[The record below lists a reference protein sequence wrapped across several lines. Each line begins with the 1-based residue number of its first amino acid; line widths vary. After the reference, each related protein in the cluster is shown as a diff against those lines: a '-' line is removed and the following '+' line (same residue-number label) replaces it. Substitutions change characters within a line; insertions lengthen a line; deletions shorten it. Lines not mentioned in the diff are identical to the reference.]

1 MTTLVF
7 LLEEPS
13 AEEMLKGILPRLLP
27 EEIIPKYLVFEGKQ
41 DLDKRLEHR
50 VRGWLAPDAFFVVIR
65 DKDAGNCQEI
75 KRRLQEKLAN
85 AGHPNSLVRIAC
97 HELETYYLGDLAAV
111 EAGLNCR
118 GLSKLQEKSKY
129 RTPDN
134 VTNPAQEL
142 AKLVDSKKADY
153 QKVAGSRDIAA
164 HLKLDGSN
172 RSHSFNVLVEGLRR
186 LIDKTTEGESSL

>member
-13 AEEMLKGILPRLLP
+13 ARAMLQGILPRLFP
-27 EEIIPKYLVFEGKQ
+27 EEVASKFLVFEGKQ
-41 DLDKRLEHR
+41 DLDKRLEQR

-65 DKDAGNCQEI
+65 DKDAGNCQDI
-75 KRRLQEKLAN
+75 KQRLQEKLVH

-97 HELETYYLGDLAAV
+97 HELESYYLGDLAAV
-111 EAGLNCR
+111 EAGMNCR
-118 GLSKLQEKSKY
+118 GLSNLQKKSKY

-134 VTNPAQEL
+134 LTNPAQEL
-142 AKLVDSKKADY
+142 AKLADSKKADY

-164 HLKLDGSN
+164 HMKLDGSN

-186 LIDKTTEGESSL
+186 LIDKTTEGESSF